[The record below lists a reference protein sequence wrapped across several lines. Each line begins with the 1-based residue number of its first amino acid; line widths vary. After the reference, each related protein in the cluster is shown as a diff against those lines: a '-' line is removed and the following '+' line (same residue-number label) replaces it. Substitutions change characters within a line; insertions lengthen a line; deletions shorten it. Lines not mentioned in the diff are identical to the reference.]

1 MPLYRIFEGK
11 DKKKCYVKNVRGK
24 ALSAIE
30 ITARNAV
37 RPTSHFSEEE
47 IKAFGLEDH
56 EREVVTGIS
65 LEEKA
70 QEKFKDAEEPHYV
83 VFVPFT
89 NRHQVYERDKDGNLS
104 AIGIDAKESYE
115 DSSVFTRREMLEMG
129 LEKCSK
135 EYFFKHKEAY
145 EREGNKVEPSRRI
158 YSREYDKKHPES
170 VYYSRIKAGA
180 KQFAVASSEKFRK
193 SIQAHGT
200 ERYVED
206 LKIIRQLIDDAIEKY
221 QKKQ

>member
-1 MPLYRIFEGK
+1 MTLYRIFEGK

-65 LEEKA
+65 LVEKA

-83 VFVPFT
+83 VFEQASGLRKRRKRQSFR
-89 NRHQVYERDKDGNLS
+89 NRNRRK
-104 AIGIDAKESYE
+104 GI
-115 DSSVFTRREMLEMG
+115 
-129 LEKCSK
+129 
-135 EYFFKHKEAY
+135 
-145 EREGNKVEPSRRI
+145 I
-158 YSREYDKKHPES
+158 
-170 VYYSRIKAGA
+170 
-180 KQFAVASSEKFRK
+180 
-193 SIQAHGT
+193 
-200 ERYVED
+200 
-206 LKIIRQLIDDAIEKY
+206 
-221 QKKQ
+221 

>member
-1 MPLYRIFEGK
+1 MTLYRIFEGK

-65 LEEKA
+65 LVEKA

-89 NRHQVYERDKDGNLS
+89 NRHQVYERDENGNLS
-104 AIGIDAKESYE
+104 AIGIDAKES
-115 DSSVFTRREMLEMG
+115 
-129 LEKCSK
+129 
-135 EYFFKHKEAY
+135 Y

-158 YSREYDKKHPES
+158 YSREYDKKHPEG

>member
-65 LEEKA
+65 LVEKA

-89 NRHQVYERDKDGNLS
+89 NRHQVYERDENGNLS

-115 DSSVFTRREMLEMG
+115 DSYVFTRREMLERILFQAQG
-129 LEKCSK
+129 SIRTRRQQSRAFSSNLFPRIRQK
-135 EYFFKHKEAY
+135 A
-145 EREGNKVEPSRRI
+145 SRR
-158 YSREYDKKHPES
+158 
-170 VYYSRIKAGA
+170 RIL
-180 KQFAVASSEKFRK
+180 FS
-193 SIQAHGT
+193 
-200 ERYVED
+200 Y
-206 LKIIRQLIDDAIEKY
+206 
-221 QKKQ
+221 

>member
-1 MPLYRIFEGK
+1 MTLYRIFEGK

-65 LEEKA
+65 LVEKA

-89 NRHQVYERDKDGNLS
+89 KGIRSTKETKTAIFPQSESTQRNHMRTVTYLLDG
-104 AIGIDAKESYE
+104 
-115 DSSVFTRREMLEMG
+115 
-129 LEKCSK
+129 KCWK
-135 EYFFKHKEAY
+135 W
-145 EREGNKVEPSRRI
+145 
-158 YSREYDKKHPES
+158 
-170 VYYSRIKAGA
+170 
-180 KQFAVASSEKFRK
+180 
-193 SIQAHGT
+193 
-200 ERYVED
+200 D
-206 LKIIRQLIDDAIEKY
+206 LKNARKNTFSSIRKHTNAKAT
-221 QKKQ
+221 K

>member
-1 MPLYRIFEGK
+1 MTLYRIFEGK

-47 IKAFGLEDH
+47 IEKFGLEDH
-56 EREVVTGIS
+56 EREVVTGVS
-65 LEEKA
+65 LVEKA
-70 QEKFKDAEEPHYV
+70 QEKFKNAEEPHYV

-89 NRHQVYERDKDGNLS
+89 NRHQVYERDKDGNLF

-135 EYFFKHKEAY
+135 EYFFKHKEADY
-145 EREGNKVEPSRRI
+145 
-158 YSREYDKKHPES
+158 
-170 VYYSRIKAGA
+170 
-180 KQFAVASSEKFRK
+180 
-193 SIQAHGT
+193 
-200 ERYVED
+200 
-206 LKIIRQLIDDAIEKY
+206 
-221 QKKQ
+221 